1 MLRFS
6 TKSFQRRN
14 QTTKEENMEYLEDK
28 KDN

>member
-6 TKSFQRRN
+6 KKSFQRRT